1 MTEGPRGYLTD
12 VSYLRTFSRNL
23 APPLLRAV
31 TALNGFTPPPAE
43 DFDYCELGSGQGDS
57 TATFAACYPG
67 ARFVGVDVGHEHVV
81 FANDFA
87 RRGGLANVRFLE
99 SDFED
104 LIASDLAS
112 FDFITAHGVLSWISP
127 EKRRALIAFAEAKL
141 KPGGLLFVSYNALPG
156 WAAVEPL
163 RRLMV
168 EGSAGEPDTLER
180 ARRGVGLARV
190 LLDAHAAYFTRNPV
204 AKTMLDTM
212 TKTGLSYVVH
222 EYFQPHWHPMYVTDV
237 AREMAAR
244 GLYFI
249 GQLPLYLNYGDLT
262 VPPELV
268 ELFKGVTD
276 RLAWESLKDYALNEF
291 FRRDVYVKGM
301 ESRSDAATEG

>member
-1 MTEGPRGYLTD
+1 
-12 VSYLRTFSRNL
+12 
-23 APPLLRAV
+23 
-31 TALNGFTPPPAE
+31 
-43 DFDYCELGSGQGDS
+43 
-57 TATFAACYPG
+57 
-67 ARFVGVDVGHEHVV
+67 
-81 FANDFA
+81 
-87 RRGGLANVRFLE
+87 
-99 SDFED
+99 
-104 LIASDLAS
+104 
-112 FDFITAHGVLSWISP
+112 
-127 EKRRALIAFAEAKL
+127 
-141 KPGGLLFVSYNALPG
+141 SYNAYPG

-163 RRLMV
+163 RHLMV
-168 EGSAGEPDTLER
+168 EGSAGVPDTLER
-180 ARRGVGLARV
+180 ARRGMGLAKL

-237 AREMAAR
+237 AREMGTR

-249 GQLPLYLNYGDLT
+249 GQLPLYQNYGDLT
-262 VPPELV
+262 VPPELT

-301 ESRSDAATEG
+301 ETRSG